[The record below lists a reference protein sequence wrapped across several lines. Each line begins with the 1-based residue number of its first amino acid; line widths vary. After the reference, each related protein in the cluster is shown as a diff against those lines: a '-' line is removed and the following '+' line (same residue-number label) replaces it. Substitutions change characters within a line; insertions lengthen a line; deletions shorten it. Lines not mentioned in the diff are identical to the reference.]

1 MQSSRPSD
9 RQLAIVVS
17 VAVGIVVAVITTA
30 TFWWVYD
37 LTLGRAQREA
47 AQTAG
52 ARWSP
57 SDGIKVITSSPP
69 VTPTDGRQNWMGT
82 QAWNEGV
89 QAGQAWIQQYPN
101 TVNVQVL
108 IGMSSAQIWT
118 YMQQYVSGA
127 LALVVNIVTTSTTLP
142 VMNIRRRLPPGTCCV
157 WCVT

>member
-17 VAVGIVVAVITTA
+17 VAVGLVVAVITTA

-37 LTLGRAQREA
+37 LTLGRAQRKA

-57 SDGIKVITSSPP
+57 SDGITVITKSKPI
-69 VTPTDGRQNWMGT
+69 TPTDGRQNWLGA
-82 QAWNEGV
+82 QAWQEGV
-89 QAGQAWIQQYPN
+89 QAGQAWVQKYPN

-108 IGMSSAQIWT
+108 VGMSSAQIWT
-118 YMQQYVSGA
+118 
-127 LALVVNIVTTSTTLP
+127 
-142 VMNIRRRLPPGTCCV
+142 
-157 WCVT
+157 